1 MATIDTPVP
10 QVWPGRVA
18 QRWDRRRLALCAVA
32 LLSCLPGVDAAVHA
46 VALAQIEQEFEMGS
60 AAAGLAAGIAG
71 LLTAAGLLAAG
82 VLGDRSGRRRML
94 LGGGGGL
101 VIGCLITAFAFHPV
115 MFIVGRAVTGTA
127 TAALVVTA
135 LAVLPGLFFPDELP
149 AVVGMWLA
157 VQSAAVLVCG
167 VSGGLLVTGPGWRTG
182 YLLTAGVAVA
192 LVAAGWAVVPV
203 AGTGRRRGDV
213 VGVLLAA
220 AVPVA
225 LFGGT
230 YRVAETG
237 WRSGQVFGAL
247 ALAAVLAAAFAWWEY
262 RRPEPALPVRLFR
275 ASPFTAACLAGFA
288 CDVAAVAYTL
298 PIATLLAGRPE
309 GAATTALILAVP
321 MYLGMV
327 IGAVLAGSAQDRG
340 VPLREMLIFGLL
352 CCAFGVFLGGWVDVR
367 AESWLYATVGTL
379 VGFGA
384 MWTQAAQSAVTIS
397 AVAPDRAGSVAA
409 VQATV
414 SRLGLVL
421 GPLALAP
428 IITVFSGV
436 GTGEDAFFRGFSVGL
451 WTITIL
457 LCATA
462 LANGAAIHSHR
473 ARTTTESATYCRYRA
488 GHPPTLHQIPSS
500 RP

>member
-1 MATIDTPVP
+1 MATIDTPVA
-10 QVWPGRVA
+10 QVWPDRVA
-18 QRWDRRRLALCAVA
+18 QRGDRRRLALCAVA

-46 VALAQIEQEFEMGS
+46 VALAQVEQEFEMSS
-60 AAAGLAAGIAG
+60 AAAGFAAGVAG
-71 LLTAAGLLAAG
+71 LLTAACLLAAG
-82 VLGDRSGRRRML
+82 VLGDRTGRRRVL

-101 VIGCLITAFAFHPV
+101 VIGCLITAFALDPV

-135 LAVLPGLFFPDELP
+135 LAVLPGLFFPEELP

-157 VQSAAVLVCG
+157 VQAAAVLVCG
-167 VSGGLLVTGPGWRTG
+167 VSGGFLVTGPGWRTG
-182 YLLTAGVAVA
+182 YLLTAVVAVV
-192 LVAAGWAVVPV
+192 LVAAGWVVVPV
-203 AGTGRRRGDV
+203 AGPGPGRRRDV

-225 LFGGT
+225 LFGGM
-230 YRVAETG
+230 YRVSETG
-237 WRSGQVFGAL
+237 WRSSPVLGAL
-247 ALAAVLAAAFAWWEY
+247 VLAAALAAAFAWWEY
-262 RRPEPALPVRLFR
+262 RCPEPALPVRLFR

-309 GAATTALILAVP
+309 GSATTALILAVP

-352 CCAFGVFLGGWVDVR
+352 CCAFGVFLGGCVDVR
-367 AESWLYATVGTL
+367 AESWLYATVGTV

-384 MWTQAAQSAVTIS
+384 MWTQGAQAAVTIS
-397 AVAPDRAGSVAA
+397 AVAPDRAGSAAA
-409 VQATV
+409 VQAAV

-436 GTGEDAFFRGFSVGL
+436 GSGEDAFFRGFSVGL
-451 WTITIL
+451 WTIAVL

-462 LANGAAIHSHR
+462 LASGAAIHSHR

-488 GHPPTLHQIPSS
+488 GHSPAGA
-500 RP
+500 R